1 MEEKERILTYIT
13 GIYILTF
20 LGEWNKSERI
30 GMKAKIYNTIA
41 KKHDMFLK
49 QILKKKKCSKNCQL
63 FSKASKFA
71 ILGWSKATKDK
82 DTKNITIS
90 GSTTIRNIYNF
101 NKENFTRI
109 YGLTEENF
117 IELDKE
123 SHVQVFSSCKMG
135 RILVDYAKE
144 AIDY

>member
-1 MEEKERILTYIT
+1 M
-13 GIYILTF
+13 
-20 LGEWNKSERI
+20 
-30 GMKAKIYNTIA
+30 
-41 KKHDMFLK
+41 
-49 QILKKKKCSKNCQL
+49 
-63 FSKASKFA
+63 
-71 ILGWSKATKDK
+71 LGWSKATKDK